1 MSEQD
6 RRRLI
11 TNDRLRA
18 ERILAR
24 VKANDVVALAHEL
37 AAFRVEIL
45 VCAVM
50 RFEREFIVKPRPPKK
65 PRTPFSHKPVP
76 TGNKDQKS

>member
-1 MSEQD
+1 MSEQNS
-6 RRRLI
+6 RRLI
-11 TNDRLRA
+11 TSDRLRA

-37 AAFRVEIL
+37 AAFRDEIL
-45 VCAVM
+45 VCAVV

-65 PRTPFSHKPVP
+65 AKKASTP
-76 TGNKDQKS
+76 